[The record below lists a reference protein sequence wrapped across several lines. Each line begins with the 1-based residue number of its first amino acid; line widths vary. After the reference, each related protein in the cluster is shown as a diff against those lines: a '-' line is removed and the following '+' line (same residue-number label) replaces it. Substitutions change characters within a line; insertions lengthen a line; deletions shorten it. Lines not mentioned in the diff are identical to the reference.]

1 MTISITDKP
10 TMSRIPWAS
19 AAAAVAVVAIG
30 LGLLW
35 SPVRVSMGMTA
46 ASVSSN
52 SLWLVERY
60 VCLPNMRLSANPK
73 PCEAVNAQGR
83 YAIFS
88 VPKGD
93 TEVLL
98 IPLDKIDGIEDA
110 RLLGNK
116 FRNYWNAAW
125 SARSFVQARL
135 GRPIA
140 HEAMGMAVN
149 SQYAR
154 TQNQLHIHVDCIK
167 DDVRAALDA
176 RKGAMTR
183 SWSDFSDTLAGH
195 RYRVIRI
202 DQLDGA
208 QSDPFRLAIDDAR
221 RSNIDLRRLTIA
233 VVGMRFEDG
242 HQGFAV
248 LSGRADPALGLGRD
262 NGSTEGLLD
271 HYCRSA

>member
-1 MTISITDKP
+1 
-10 TMSRIPWAS
+10 MSRTLWAS
-19 AAAAVAVVAIG
+19 AAAAVAFFAIG
-30 LGLLW
+30 LGLSLLW
-35 SPVRVSMGMTA
+35 SPARVSMGMAA

-60 VCLPNMRLSANPK
+60 VCLPNMRLRANPK
-73 PCEAVNAQGR
+73 PCEAVNAQER

-116 FRNYWNAAW
+116 FHNYWNAAW
-125 SARSFVQARL
+125 LARSFVQARL

-140 HEAMGMAVN
+140 QEAMGMAVN

-167 DDVRAALDA
+167 GDVRAALGA
-176 RKGAMTR
+176 RKGAITR
-183 SWSDFSDTLAGH
+183 SWSDFSDALVGH

-202 DQLDGA
+202 DDLK

-242 HQGFAV
+242 QQGFAV
-248 LSGRADPALGLGRD
+248 LSGRADPALGFGRD